1 MNLQTVRRWFPVILA
16 GISILVFIRL
26 GCDVGCGNI
35 TELQNATA
43 PHPSMFQSFLNLWSF
58 SG

>member
-1 MNLQTVRRWFPVILA
+1 MNAQTVYRWFPVILA
-16 GISILVFIRL
+16 GLSILVFIRL

-35 TELQNATA
+35 TELQNVTT
-43 PHPSMFQSFLNLWSF
+43 PHYSMFQSFLNLWSF